1 MTTGAESGAAAAFA
15 LISGLGLCMLRVME
29 DYSFLQDMAVVMM
42 VAGLVTLLFHR
53 LKQPVILGYL
63 LAGFLVGPHTPPFAL
78 VRDAATID
86 TLADLGVIF
95 LMFSLGMDFNVRKL
109 AKVGGTAFL
118 VGTFEILVMILTGYL
133 LGAAL
138 GWGKPDS
145 IFLGMILALTS
156 TMIVV
161 KNLRDRGEIHSPH
174 AQMIS
179 GISLFDD
186 LVVILLMV
194 GMQGLSRTGTLPA
207 GELLGLLGGVSAFLV
222 AVVVVGVLLLPP
234 LLHYIARHASD
245 ELLLVAALGI
255 CFGLSLFAVKL
266 EFSAA
271 LGAFLA
277 GAIVAESR
285 DVARI
290 ANLTQPLRD
299 MFVAVFFVAIGMQ
312 INPAYF
318 LSGLGPALLIT
329 VVYMTVKVAA
339 CALGA
344 FLAGKEARTAMR
356 VGTHMAQLGE
366 FAFLLAA
373 LGERLNFT
381 SGFLYPLVVTVT
393 CVNAL
398 LRPYL
403 VDNSDTL
410 TAWFA
415 QRLPPPLRNQ
425 LRLFQNR
432 RNTLRLD
439 ATPDAVRKAVRKVLL
454 QVVLTLLLI
463 SAGFLL
469 AGGVLH
475 AFPDA
480 LPERWPL
487 STELPRIV
495 LWSTTAL
502 LMLPLFV
509 GGILKMRALSM
520 MLSEL
525 TISEARDTP
534 GRRTRRAAVQAVY
547 FALQIL
553 LLLLLTLLSS
563 AAMLPPRDTVLV
575 LLLLITVI
583 GLWQRPAFNRW
594 YSQGKSALI
603 TAFQE
608 FTPPPAPPP
617 PIPAALHLSDAHLQ
631 PYDLP
636 PGPLP
641 GLMIRE
647 LGLRSQTGASIV
659 ALERDGKPHINPSP
673 DLELRHGDKLL
684 LLGTREQLEDARHF
698 LNHWQKTAFS
708 L

>member
-1 MTTGAESGAAAAFA
+1 MQS
-15 LISGLGLCMLRVME
+15 VMQ
-29 DYSFLQDMAVVMM
+29 DYSFLQDMAVVM
-42 VAGLVTLLFHR
+42 VIAGVVTLLFHR

-63 LAGFLVGPHTPPFAL
+63 LAGFLIGPHTPPFAL
-78 VRDAATID
+78 VRDAGAID

-95 LMFSLGMDFNVRKL
+95 LMFSLGMDFNLRKL
-109 AKVGGTAFL
+109 ARVGGSAMW

-145 IFLGMILALTS
+145 IFLGLILALTS

-161 KNLRDRGEIHSPH
+161 KSLRDRGEIHTPH

-194 GMQGLSRTGTLPA
+194 GMQGLSRSGTLPA
-207 GELLGLLGGVSAFLV
+207 SELLGLLAGVSVFLV

-285 DVARI
+285 DVGRI
-290 ANLTQPLRD
+290 SALTQPLRD

-329 VVYMTVKVAA
+329 AVYMIVKVSA

-356 VGTHMAQLGE
+356 VGTNMAQLGE

-373 LGERLNFT
+373 LGEGLNFT
-381 SGFLYPLVVTVT
+381 SSFLYPLVVTVT
-393 CVNAL
+393 CFNAL

-403 VDNSDTL
+403 VDSSDRM
-410 TAWFA
+410 TAA
-415 QRLPPPLRNQ
+415 LSRRLPIPLRNQ
-425 LRLFQNR
+425 LLLFQKR
-432 RNTLRLD
+432 RERLQLQ
-439 ATPDAVRKAVRKVLL
+439 APPDAVRKAVRKVFI
-454 QVVLTLLLI
+454 QIALTLLLI
-463 SAGFLL
+463 CAGFLM
-469 AGGVLH
+469 AGGVFL
-475 AFPDA
+475 AFPDV
-480 LPERWPL
+480 LPRGGRM
-487 STELPRIV
+487 TAELPRIV
-495 LWSTTAL
+495 LWGGTAL
-502 LMLPLFV
+502 LLLPLYV

-534 GRRTRRAAVQAVY
+534 GRRARRSAVQAVY
-547 FALQIL
+547 FTLMIWL
-553 LLLLLTLLSS
+553 MLLLTILSS
-563 AAMLPPRDTVLV
+563 AALLPARDMV
-575 LLLLITVI
+575 LLLFGLITGI
-583 GLWQRPAFNRW
+583 GILNRPAFNRW

-608 FTPPPAPPP
+608 YPAPVPVPVVPPALQ
-617 PIPAALHLSDAHLQ
+617 LHDAHLR
-631 PYDLP
+631 DVTLP
-636 PGPLP
+636 AGPLE
-641 GLMIRE
+641 GLLIRE
-647 LGLRSQTGASIV
+647 LELRTRTGATIV
-659 ALERDGKPHINPSP
+659 ALERNGETTVNPGP
-673 DLELRHGDKLL
+673 DIELLRGDSLL
-684 LLGTREQLEDARHF
+684 LLGTESQLDSALRH
-698 LNHWQKTAFS
+698 LNDFT
-708 L
+708 LPVL

>member
-1 MTTGAESGAAAAFA
+1 MQ
-15 LISGLGLCMLRVME
+15 
-29 DYSFLQDMAVVMM
+29 DYSFLQDMAVVMV

-63 LAGFLVGPHTPPFAL
+63 LAGLLVGPHTPPFAL
-78 VRDAATID
+78 VRDVAAID
-86 TLADLGVIF
+86 ALADLGVVF

-109 AKVGGTAFL
+109 ARVGGPAFL

-133 LGAAL
+133 LGASL
-138 GWGKPDS
+138 GWGKTDS
-145 IFLGMILALTS
+145 IFLGMILSLTS

-194 GMQGLSRTGTLPA
+194 GMQGLSRTGSLPA

-222 AVVVVGVLLLPP
+222 AVIVVGVLLLPP

-285 DVARI
+285 DVGRI
-290 ANLTQPLRD
+290 SNLTQPLRD

-318 LSGLGPALLIT
+318 LAGLGPALLIT
-329 VVYMTVKVAA
+329 AVYMLVKISA
-339 CALGA
+339 CTLGA

-356 VGTHMAQLGE
+356 VGAHMAQLGE

-373 LGERLNFT
+373 LGERLEFT

-393 CVNAL
+393 CFNAL
-398 LRPYL
+398 LRPYV
-403 VDNSDTL
+403 VDNSDRMSTG
-410 TAWFA
+410 FA
-415 QRLPPPLRNQ
+415 RRLPLPLRNQ
-425 LRLFQNR
+425 LLLFQRR
-432 RNTLRLD
+432 RNALQLETS
-439 ATPDAVRKAVRKVLL
+439 PHAVRKAIHKVAL
-454 QVVLTLLLI
+454 QILLTLLLI

-469 AGGVLH
+469 AGGTLV

-480 LPERWPL
+480 LPERWPF
-487 STELPRIV
+487 SAELPRIV
-495 LWSTTAL
+495 LWGGAAL

-509 GGILKMRALSM
+509 GCILKMRALSM

-534 GRRTRRAAVQAVY
+534 GRRARRAAVQAVY

-563 AAMLPPRDTVLV
+563 AALLPPRDTVLV
-575 LLLLITVI
+575 LFVLISII
-583 GLWQRPAFNRW
+583 GVWQRPAFNRW

-608 FTPPPAPPP
+608 SPPP
-617 PIPAALHLSDAHLQ
+617 PPTVPASLHLSDAHLR
-631 PYDLP
+631 PYELL
-636 PGPLP
+636 PGPLS
-641 GLMIRE
+641 GMMIRE
-647 LGLRSQTGASIV
+647 LELRTRTGASIV
-659 ALERDGKPHINPSP
+659 ALEREGKSQINPGP
-673 DLELRHGDKLL
+673 DLELLHGDTLL
-684 LLGTREQLEDARHF
+684 LLGTSEQLENARLF
-698 LNHWQKTAFS
+698 LDSWENP
-708 L
+708 LP